1 MTRPAP
7 LPVVFAIVRP
17 APSGGTRSTARYPAR
32 MPQDYSG
39 EHLQGRSFAFHDL
52 TGADFSGA
60 HLQGETF
67 WKADL
72 FGANFTDA
80 DLTDAFRRPGISRA
94 DMEGVIGLDSITGL
108 VD

>member
-1 MTRPAP
+1 
-7 LPVVFAIVRP
+7 
-17 APSGGTRSTARYPAR
+17 

-72 FGANFTDA
+72 SGA
-80 DLTDAFRRPGISRA
+80 DLSGAFRRPGISRA
-94 DMEGVIGLDSITGL
+94 DMEGANGLDSITGL
-108 VD
+108 IGLGYPGSCGVSDRPYPDYLHTRAP